1 MGKYS
6 AAEWSRFGWDIFSA
20 DGKGGDAF
28 SDLLAHWQPR
38 FDPVLGAAASTHDS
52 AGGGATATPDSTHAT
67 AASDGSPLAAAS
79 EAVSQA
85 GVHLGMTVGFD
96 FSEKTLGDHMGT
108 SGFDPGVWH
117 GALSGDSFLADVDK
131 AIGHGLGAD
140 HSLFF
145 TPTEG
150 DFAGEAFL
158 VVDRNGVAGFQAGED
173 QIFHLMPTV
182 IADHLT
188 LAPIDFFGTPI
199 GG

>member
-1 MGKYS
+1 VGKYS

-20 DGKGGDAF
+20 DGKGGEAF

-38 FDPVLGAAASTHDS
+38 FEPVLNTLAAHD
-52 AGGGATATPDSTHAT
+52 AGGGGGGATADSGHANT
-67 AASDGSPLAAAS
+67 ASDAPPATHSESAS
-79 EAVSQA
+79 EA
-85 GVHLGMTVGFD
+85 GVNPGFVTGFD
-96 FSEKTLGDHMGT
+96 FSEKTLNAHMGT

-117 GALSGDSFLADVDK
+117 GALSGDSFIADLGTAVG
-131 AIGHGLGAD
+131 AALGAD

-173 QIFHLMPTV
+173 QIFHIMPVV
-182 IADHLT
+182 IGDHIT

-199 GG
+199 GP